1 MKCINKKRK
10 KVLFLKLAA
19 VIIVLFVILGIVL
32 LSKDKNFEDEHPYNK
47 SIQAFGTSAR
57 EDALV
62 APGLSRNLCVGEDFT
77 QLEGI
82 QNISEEMAGFFSL
95 GAGTIPFSNH
105 LYEKIEPG

>member
-62 APGLSRNLCVGEDFT
+62 APRAFPQSLRWRRFYPAGRYSEHFRRNGRIFLTWRGH
-77 QLEGI
+77 
-82 QNISEEMAGFFSL
+82 NSL
-95 GAGTIPFSNH
+95 FQSFI
-105 LYEKIEPG
+105 